1 MSTSSINN
9 TPDSQTGA
17 SGAPTLIV
25 SGTPLLHLPTPAEL
39 ERMTR
44 HHRQVVER
52 EAQRPKRPEL
62 HDPVWREAYLQHA
75 ERVRSRIPHPTTHE
89 SLWPGAVGNMAKK
102 EDGKFGQDWGSIK
115 PMWFAG
121 LKGRHE
127 FIKSNLC
134 IGEKHSGPMDY
145 DALLLERKYA
155 RKWNAI
161 AVYGL
166 TVDADSYTDEDTGEM
181 ICAIRNDKDLKRFLG
196 LAMRLGCHLAYT
208 TSSHFPVI
216 GKQNWKLRFPTKG
229 HSYLDHKHHGLWI
242 RRKFAEVL
250 EIEEN
255 GPRWRCLDPISER
268 GIQLEYSVRVL
279 DAERLAHARIAQH
292 TGRVIDLSE
301 SEDGI
306 FRMEAEKEALKA
318 KADEVAAEVR
328 RRQQHLGEINTKS
341 HPELVASSSS
351 AKRITEAK
359 RRAASMGGAV
369 EGRLGGTKT
378 FRVIVLCKGLG
389 LTLEETWEVLVA
401 WNPTCTPMWELWD
414 LREKLERGYDGAE
427 VGFGSF
433 LRHGWMGVT
442 NLINDISGLDLSL
455 DTPETNK
462 DEASKPINQID
473 SCSLVNREIDK
484 YTKENLDFTS
494 PSPSLA
500 RKGQEFNCCLTVK
513 YLGLFDDNLSP
524 LAEVLGGPEVAATK
538 PPGKAWRLLEIHTRD
553 LPEVQYSELLA
564 RVLYRRSSYGTAKNK
579 SLRRLV
585 RELVDASS
593 QGRRVLVIVHRRT
606 LARRIAAAWGMP
618 VYLEEEGSEIKGSCV
633 VCIDS
638 IARIALGPIDLMVM
652 DESEQVINHM
662 WNGPIRFTRKT
673 AGVWSALKVLAS
685 KTKRLIFQDAN
696 LANITAMFARKLM
709 GWHQPHQRDEQ
720 FCLNT
725 WAPKRPKHHRYGD
738 ETAWLDEL
746 YRSLQAAHDN
756 NVDRFDWVGFLNAE
770 KCKAV
775 AEVIREKFPWLKDQM
790 IEIHRDTTKLAHV
803 KHAIEYPETISSKY
817 KLVLASPSAG
827 TGISVEDENLW
838 HVWLDAQSGVGP
850 NAFDAV
856 QALCRVRDPIGAW
869 KICIW
874 GYEAPKVVDP
884 QVILEG
890 RLATSMES
898 RARMSELCGYSMS
911 YPKGDEG
918 DALLIPDNWDLIEID
933 AHLEAHNN
941 FHGGCLGD
949 YHVLDKQKNP
959 TGAIIEGSLDR
970 ALREIGSEA
979 VHVAAVH
986 PDPKACKE
994 ELKKAKKGLKQ
1005 IKVLSIQAA
1014 EDKDLDEAEK
1024 EASKEDAP
1032 PEAEFIRIKAKL
1044 RHFFDIPKDEE
1055 VPLRIIESDLEG
1067 AYSAKCRD
1075 FVRYGWVENGETWR
1089 VIEQDRK
1096 DLDLGTGKGTEI
1108 DLKNKASSQIT
1119 AREVILLWGIDYLEH
1134 HAVQGTVLV
1143 DPAPSAIT
1151 PALAEKLDRNM
1162 GLKWDP
1168 ATMTPR
1174 RLLSTIL
1181 SRMGVKLAEVSR
1193 VRDPQTGKVK
1203 VEQKICLD
1211 IYRQLEGDTAAYK
1224 RRNTTKSA
1232 KDEAW
1237 PDGIREF
1244 DLGDPCF
1251 GGRRAA

>member
-1 MSTSSINN
+1 
-9 TPDSQTGA
+9 
-17 SGAPTLIV
+17 
-25 SGTPLLHLPTPAEL
+25 
-39 ERMTR
+39 MTR

-62 HDPVWREAYLQHA
+62 HDPLKREAYLQHA

-89 SLWPGAVGNMAKK
+89 SLWPGAVGNMAKND
-102 EDGKFGQDWGSIK
+102 EGKFGQDWGSIK
-115 PMWFAG
+115 ARWFAG
-121 LKGRHE
+121 LQGRHD
-127 FIKSNLC
+127 FIHGNLC

-145 DALLLERKYA
+145 DALLLEPRYA

-166 TVDADSYTDEDTGEM
+166 TVDADSFVDEDTNEM
-181 ICAIRNDKDLKRFLG
+181 VCAIRNDKELRWFLE
-196 LAMRLGCHLAYT
+196 LAMKLGCHLAYT
-208 TSSHFPVI
+208 TSSHFPTI
-216 GKQNWKLRFPTKG
+216 GKNNWKLRFPTKG
-229 HSYLDHKHHGLWI
+229 HSYLDHKQHGLWI
-242 RRKFAEVL
+242 RRKFAERL
-250 EIEEN
+250 DIEE
-255 GPRWRCLDPISER
+255 GAPRWRCLDPISSN
-268 GIQLEYSVRVL
+268 GAQLQYSVRVL
-279 DAERLAHARIAQH
+279 DAERMSHARIAQH
-292 TGRVIDLSE
+292 KGRVIDLSE

-306 FRMEAEKEALKA
+306 FRMEAEQEEADKRSKA
-318 KADEVAAEVR
+318 ASDEVR
-328 RRQQHLGEINTKS
+328 RRQEHLGEINTKS
-341 HPELVASSSS
+341 HPELVAGTSS

-433 LRHGWMGVT
+433 LRHGGLGVT
-442 NLINDISGLDLSL
+442 SLICDISGLDVSL
-455 DTPETNK
+455 DAVETTETVKVEGENLTK
-462 DEASKPINQID
+462 PNDGEA
-473 SCSLVNREIDK
+473 LVNRDSGK
-484 YTKENLDFTS
+484 YSSENLDFT
-494 PSPSLA
+494 
-500 RKGQEFNCCLTVK
+500 Q
-513 YLGLFDDNLSP
+513 SP
-524 LAEVLGGPEVAATK
+524 LARRGGEFNGCLPGDSLWMFHEDLAPLAEALRGSEVSATQ
-538 PPGKAWRLLEIHTRD
+538 PPGKDWRLLELHTRD
-553 LPEVQYSELLA
+553 LPEVRYSELLA

-585 RELVDASS
+585 RELVDASE

-638 IARIALGPIDLMVM
+638 IARIAAGPIDLLVM

-662 WNGPIRFTRKT
+662 WNGPLRFTRKT
-673 AGVWSALKVLAS
+673 AGVFSALKMLAS
-685 KTKRLIFQDAN
+685 KTKRLVFQDAN
-696 LANITAMFARKLM
+696 LANITAMFARKLL
-709 GWHQPHQRDEQ
+709 GWHKPHQRDEQ

-725 WAPKRPKHHRYGD
+725 WAPKRPKHHRYDD

-746 YRSLQAAHDN
+746 YRSLQSAHDN
-756 NVDRFDWVGFLNAE
+756 HVDRFDWVGFLNAE

-775 AEVIREKFPWLKDQM
+775 AEVIRTKFPWMKDQM

-803 KHAIEYPETISSKY
+803 KHAIEYPETISSNY

-827 TGISVEDENLW
+827 TGISVEDENIW

-850 NAFDAV
+850 NAYDAL
-856 QALCRVRDPIGAW
+856 QALCRVRDPVGAW

-884 QVILEG
+884 QVILES

-898 RARMSELCGYSMS
+898 RARMSELCGYSVS
-911 YPKGDEG
+911 YPKGDGG
-918 DALLIPDNWDLIEID
+918 DEILIPDNWDLVEID

-949 YHVLDKQKNP
+949 YHVLDKNKNP
-959 TGAIIEGSLDR
+959 TGVVIEGSLDR

-979 VHVAAVH
+979 LHIATVH

-1024 EASKEDAP
+1024 EAAKEDAA
-1032 PEAEFIRIKAKL
+1032 PEAEFVRIKAKL
-1044 RHFFDIPKDEE
+1044 RHFFDIPKEEE
-1055 VPLRIIESDLEG
+1055 VPTRIVESDLEG
-1067 AYSAKCRD
+1067 AYSSKCRD
-1075 FVRYGWVENGETWR
+1075 FVRYGWVENGERWR

-1096 DLDLGTGKGTEI
+1096 DLDLGEGKGSEI
-1108 DLKNKASSQIT
+1108 DLKNKASALIT
-1119 AREVILLWGIDYLEH
+1119 AHEVISLWGLDYLER

-1143 DPAPSAIT
+1143 DPLPSAIT
-1151 PALAEKLDRNM
+1151 PAIAEKLERNM
-1162 GLKWDP
+1162 DLKWDP

-1181 SRMGVKLAEVSR
+1181 SRIGVKLEEVSR
-1193 VRDPQTGKVK
+1193 TRDPKTGKVR
-1203 VEQKICLD
+1203 VEQKINLEA
-1211 IYRQLEGDTAAYK
+1211 YRQLDGDSRGYK
-1224 RRNTTKSA
+1224 RRSTTKSA
-1232 KDEAW
+1232 KDRSW
-1237 PDGIREF
+1237 DFNGIQEF
-1244 DLGDPCF
+1244 DLEV
-1251 GGRRAA
+1251 A